1 MRTTSDDRSR
11 IFRWFA
17 SGGPA
22 DGLSRIGAPNTMN
35 LRRRGHASAELIGEF
50 KHMGASSEISE
61 ARQA

>member
-1 MRTTSDDRSR
+1 MRTTRDYRSR

-35 LRRRGHASAELIGEF
+35 LRRRGHANAEIVGEF
-50 KHMGASSEISE
+50 KHMGATSEISE
-61 ARQA
+61 ARPA